1 MTIANNEQYFQGL
14 AEVLDALPEW
24 VVRYRLADHV
34 IVYCNAS
41 WAAGFDRTKAEVLGH
56 RLDEFLSPDGL
67 QGMNAQ
73 LAVLSPENPLVADS
87 VARVAL
93 NTPGRWVE
101 WVDRYMPSAN
111 GDEVLA
117 VGRDVTARH
126 IAETQLAASEARFR
140 ELADKSTDVLWHY
153 ASDPYPHLDYVS
165 PSVETILGYPP
176 SYFTEDFDRFLGIL
190 AEPDRALIMRALDGA
205 PMPERCDFH
214 YRHANGS
221 IVVGEMQILEVPNGL
236 QGVGRDVTELR
247 RLQHSLAAM
256 ALRDPLTGLAN
267 RRLFNELL
275 EADMARTQRG
285 GQPLAVAFL
294 DLDDFKEINDS
305 FGHDAGDKVLCA
317 TANRLQAV
325 VRGADVVARVGGD
338 EFVIVYEPNEPSA
351 DRLVERIE
359 EALSAPIDIGNGMEV
374 NCRASVGVAD
384 TRTVGHDSARL
395 LAAADA
401 AMYQMKRLRRS
412 ATPAPESRLIVP
424 VIRRPSL
431 VVHEPDNDRQL

>member
-1 MTIANNEQYFQGL
+1 MTIANNDQYHQGL
-14 AEVLDALPEW
+14 AEVLDALPER

-41 WAAGFDRTKAEVLGH
+41 WAAWYDRTPAEVLGH
-56 RLDEFLSPDGL
+56 RLDEFLSPDGM
-67 QGMNAQ
+67 QGLVSQ
-73 LAVLSPENPLVADS
+73 LAVLGPENPLVPDR
-87 VARVAL
+87 VARLAP
-93 NTPGRWVE
+93 NSPGQWVE
-101 WVDRYMPSAN
+101 WVDRYLSSAN

-126 IAETQLAASEARFR
+126 IAETELAASEARFR

-153 ASDPYPHLDYVS
+153 VDDPNPHLDYVS

-176 SYFTEDFDRFLGIL
+176 SYFIDDFDRFLGIL
-190 AEPDRALIMRALDGA
+190 AEEDRALILRVLDGE
-205 PMPERCDFH
+205 PIPERCDFH

-221 IVVGEMQILEVPNGL
+221 IVIGEVQIREVPNGL
-236 QGVGRDVTELR
+236 QGVLRDVTELR

-267 RRLFNELL
+267 RRLFNELI
-275 EADMARTQRG
+275 EADMARTQRS
-285 GQPLAVAFL
+285 GQPLAVAYL

-325 VRGADVVARVGGD
+325 VRGADVVARLGGD
-338 EFVIVYEPNEPSA
+338 EFVIVYEPNDPSA
-351 DRLVERIE
+351 DRLVQRIE
-359 EALSAPIDIGNGMEV
+359 AALSSPIDIGNGIEV
-374 NCRASVGVAD
+374 HCRASVGVAD

-401 AMYQMKRLRRS
+401 AMYQMKRLRHG
-412 ATPAPESRLIVP
+412 ATPAGESRLITP
-424 VIRRPSL
+424 SIRRPTL
-431 VVHEPDNDRQL
+431 IVHEPGNIRRL